1 MDERMNDLVK
11 NYADQHGMSVV
22 EVREMITRVQILWGE
37 LKEKMTE
44 ISHLLAESIKD
55 ITKWLRELEEQSDKQ
70 VYGMTWDNRKKS
82 QVMNRKP
89 KFVHAR
95 SRL

>member
-1 MDERMNDLVK
+1 MDERMNELIK
-11 NYADQHGMSVV
+11 NYADQHGMSVS
-22 EVREMITRVQILWGE
+22 EVKEMVRRVQIFWGE

-44 ISHLLAESIKD
+44 LIQALAEKIKEMV
-55 ITKWLRELEEQSDKQ
+55 ELVEGLEQSSERD
-70 VYGMTWDNRKKS
+70 YYIEWDTRKKS

-95 SRL
+95 NRL